1 MRGISSTFRN
11 GSDDDDECC
20 STSSRDEEENHDTK
34 PPQVNAELEM
44 KLRRYELKHV
54 DLELKLSASEEKVSE
69 AALVLEEAE
78 KTRDMYRKQC
88 NRAWEEV
95 KELERVIEE
104 ERKSGQKNSPMNC
117 SNKNKINLRNVPNDS
132 G

>member
-1 MRGISSTFRN
+1 MTMNVAARAVA
-11 GSDDDDECC
+11 
-20 STSSRDEEENHDTK
+20 DEEENHDTK

-78 KTRDMYRKQC
+78 RKREIC
-88 NRAWEEV
+88 IENSAISGGGS
-95 KELERVIEE
+95 ERVGT
-104 ERKSGQKNSPMNC
+104 R
-117 SNKNKINLRNVPNDS
+117 
-132 G
+132 